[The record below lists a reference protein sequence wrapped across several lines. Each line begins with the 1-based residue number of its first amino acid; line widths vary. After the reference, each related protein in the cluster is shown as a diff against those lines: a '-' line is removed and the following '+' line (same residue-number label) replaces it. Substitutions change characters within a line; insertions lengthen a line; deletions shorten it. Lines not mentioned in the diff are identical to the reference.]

1 MNLRLITAF
10 IFILNLFTA
19 LYLLIIDFWHHI
31 IVIPLITL
39 PTLIFIIYLFFQLSP
54 LTQSSKSVFKFL
66 TRKSKTN
73 PKIHLKQIL
82 TTIPQLE
89 NYLTSIENISFNTS
103 RILINQT
110 LDVRLTKQE
119 LIQSQQTIQEEQ
131 VKLTTLLEGIKDGV
145 IVINHSQE
153 VVIINP
159 AAAALTGMPIN
170 QAIGKPANQILILED
185 QNQPFTCQTYCT
197 ETQQTFFKEN
207 IKLIGPNHQLLF
219 VNISVHKIMVHFQLG
234 WIITLHNV
242 TEEQQLSRMKLDFA
256 SMAAHELR
264 TPLTTIQGYLSFLQT
279 PQTLT
284 KLNPTEQEFIAK
296 AGMSTTRLN
305 RLIENVLSVSKIEQG
320 ELGLTL
326 QPVQTE
332 KIIEKL
338 ITEYTGLAQTKDLKL
353 IFTSPPTPTP
363 MVMADSNKIEEVV
376 SNLIG
381 NAVKYSD
388 RGYIEISIRSQGDF
402 VITSITDTGK
412 GIPSEAINKL
422 FTKFFRVQ
430 GELKSGSKGTGL
442 GLYISKTIIDSHG
455 GKIWVE
461 SVVNQ
466 GSTFSFSLPIATQTP
481 NPDTPTQN
489 P

>member
-1 MNLRLITAF
+1 M
-10 IFILNLFTA
+10 
-19 LYLLIIDFWHHI
+19 
-31 IVIPLITL
+31 
-39 PTLIFIIYLFFQLSP
+39 IYLFLQLSP
-54 LTQSSKSVFKFL
+54 LSQSSKSILKFIS
-66 TRKSKTN
+66 RKSNVTR
-73 PKIHLKQIL
+73 KIHLKQIL
-82 TTIPQLE
+82 ILIPQIE
-89 NYLTSIENISFNTS
+89 TYLSSIENISFNTS

-119 LIQSQQTIQEEQ
+119 LIQSQQTTQEEKT
-131 VKLTTLLEGIKDGV
+131 KLTTLLEGIKDGV
-145 IVINHSQE
+145 VVINHSQE

-159 AAAALTGMPIN
+159 AAASLTGMPIN
-170 QAIGKPANQILILED
+170 QAIGKPANQVLILED

-197 ETQQTFFKEN
+197 ETQQLFFKEN
-207 IKLIGPNHQLLF
+207 VKLIGTNHQLLYI
-219 VNISVHKIMVHFQLG
+219 NISVHKIMDHSQLG

-242 TEEQQLSRMKLDFA
+242 TEEQQLMRMKLDFA

-279 PQTLT
+279 PQTLN

-326 QPVQTE
+326 QPVLTE

-338 ITEYTGLAQTKDLKL
+338 IAEYTGLAQTKNLKL
-353 IFTSPPTPTP
+353 IFTPPPTPTP
-363 MVMADSNKIEEVV
+363 KVMADANKIEEVV

-381 NAVKYSD
+381 NAVKYSE

-412 GIPSEAINKL
+412 GIPSEAIGKL

-442 GLYISKTIIDSHG
+442 GLYISKTIIESHG

-466 GSTFSFSLPIATQTP
+466 GSTFSFSLPIATETQSTD
-481 NPDTPTQN
+481 NPTQN
-489 P
+489 T